1 MSKNIYHF
9 FVEGEGE
16 RAIINTLKTELQCIQ
31 AGKVDVFNVIQNK
44 LNKNILNEI
53 KTWND
58 CHFGV

>member
-31 AGKVDVFNVIQNK
+31 TGKVDVFNVIQNK

>member
-44 LNKNILNEI
+44 LNKNIFNEI